1 MPIHGAGSV
10 NVFIRRKVCAV
21 LQHLSANIAMVDA
34 LEKADMANLLV
45 RELSADSSDRECK
58 VPSTLRH
65 ECRYNNN
72 RE

>member
-58 VPSTLRH
+58 VPPTLRH
-65 ECRYNNN
+65 ECRHNNN